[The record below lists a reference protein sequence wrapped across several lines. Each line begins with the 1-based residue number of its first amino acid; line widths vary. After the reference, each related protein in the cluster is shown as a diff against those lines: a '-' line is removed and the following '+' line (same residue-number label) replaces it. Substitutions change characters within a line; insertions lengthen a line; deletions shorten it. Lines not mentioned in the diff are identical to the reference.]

1 MTKIEIDMP
10 ENIDNLMEIYE
21 NYENENKDDK
31 FFYTPDILQD
41 MAYSSNPITPSH
53 EKYYNS
59 RYKSVYHPL
68 MQLFLYLSI
77 VFFLI
82 YFIGYYV
89 ILNLS
94 EFDVWANFISRTGIF
109 VFFLLYS
116 IIVPIYLARSILNK
130 WNWKYPSIMF
140 PLSIGF
146 ILAIIYFFKVEPGS
160 TESFYAAVFSSFGM
174 SLGPALLMLSLF
186 YKNYKYITDYGGIHL
201 HLGWIYRICQTNG
214 DLKTLNIS
222 FKRLL
227 YDLDNWLN
235 LTSKVLI
242 KNKFE
247 ILEGFY
253 FNILSVKNFLGDIT
267 QNFKPNFQTIFSGLL
282 IDEILKSKV
291 FSYIK
296 PENKKISCLK
306 RYDLKYINHRLA
318 LTQIPEIINLI
329 ELLTSKKIEIRY
341 YSLMEK
347 FKKFSYKIL
356 GLVVFILS
364 SLIPL
369 ITPIIQ

>member
-10 ENIDNLMEIYE
+10 ENIDDLMKIYE
-21 NYENENKDDK
+21 NYEDKQKDEK
-31 FFYTPDILQD
+31 LFYSTDILQD
-41 MAYSSNPITPSH
+41 IAYSSNPITPSH
-53 EKYYNS
+53 KKYYSS
-59 RYKSVYHPL
+59 RFKSEYHSL
-68 MQLFLYLSI
+68 MLLFLYLSI
-77 VFFLI
+77 IFILI
-82 YFIGYYV
+82 YFIGFYV

-94 EFDVWANFISRTGIF
+94 EFDVWANFIPRTGLF
-109 VFFLLYS
+109 VSFLSYS
-116 IIVPIYLARSILNK
+116 IIVPIYFARSFLNK
-130 WNWKYPSIMF
+130 WNWKFLSIMF
-140 PLSIGF
+140 PLSIGIIVA
-146 ILAIIYFFKVEPGS
+146 ILTFFKVEPGS
-160 TESFYAAVFSSFGM
+160 TESFYAAVFTSLGL
-174 SLGPALLMLSLF
+174 SLGPTLLMFSLF

-253 FNILSVKNFLGDIT
+253 SNVLSVKNFLGDLT
-267 QNFKPNFQTIFSGLL
+267 QNFKLNFQTIFSGLL
-282 IDEILKSKV
+282 IDEILKSEV
-291 FSYIK
+291 FSYK

-306 RYDLKYINHRLA
+306 RDDLKYLNYRLA

-329 ELLTSKKIEIRY
+329 ELLTSKKIEIKY

-347 FKKFSYKIL
+347 FKKFLYKIP
-356 GLVVFILS
+356 GIVIFVLS

-369 ITPIIQ
+369 IMPIIQ